1 VKDDFRLIPL
11 VAACEQMK
19 LSPEE
24 LVAAW
29 WAEPLARQ
37 FPDRRRELAV
47 RLPSW
52 LLNEGTTAKMRE
64 SG

>member
-1 VKDDFRLIPL
+1 VNDYYRLIPL
-11 VAACEQMK
+11 ADACEQLE
-19 LSPEE
+19 LSPEQ

-37 FPDRRRELAV
+37 FADGRRELAV

-52 LLNEGTTAKMRE
+52 LLDEGTNAT
-64 SG
+64 